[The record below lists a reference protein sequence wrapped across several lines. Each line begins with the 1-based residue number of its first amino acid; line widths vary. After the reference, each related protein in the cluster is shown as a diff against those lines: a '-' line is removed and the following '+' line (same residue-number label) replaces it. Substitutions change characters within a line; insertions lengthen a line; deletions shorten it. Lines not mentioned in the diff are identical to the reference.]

1 MTTVTILKSFSELS
15 KKYQAWV
22 VDEELIKDNK
32 EITIKVEEENGTAF
46 PSTYIFRLSHNN
58 DSFSNRT
65 PIRIPQKG
73 PQEGPKVILPL
84 SWFEVQTND
93 EFSKKKIQ
101 QLGVEWFFKLRGEF
115 HKDYMKEL
123 SSRLQIERK
132 KHVIYPASP
141 DVFRALRITPFSTV
155 NVVIIGQDPYHNG
168 SADGLAFSS
177 LNPLTI
183 PKSLQNIFKEIEN
196 DVYDGLMLEPD
207 PQLDRWSKQGV
218 LLINTSL
225 TVREGEA
232 GSHSDMGW
240 QRFTG
245 EIISKLYE
253 VNRPIVWLLWGN
265 HAQEAFDEVITKYG
279 KINESHLVL
288 RAVHPSPLSA
298 SRGFFGCKHFSR
310 TNKFLQGNGLRGIE
324 W

>member
-1 MTTVTILKSFSELS
+1 MNTGVVLKLSFSDLS

-22 VDEELIKDNK
+22 VDEKYIKENE
-32 EITIKVEEENGTAF
+32 EITIEVIEENGTAF
-46 PSTYIFRLSHNN
+46 PDTY
-58 DSFSNRT
+58 SFTLHSSDYRNR
-65 PIRIPQKG
+65 PLKKIPS
-73 PQEGPKVILPL
+73 EGYEESKVILPL
-84 SWFEVQTND
+84 SWFEVQTNN

-101 QLGVEWFFKLRGEF
+101 QLGVEWYFKLRAEF
-115 HKDYMKEL
+115 HKDYMKQL
-123 SSRLQIERK
+123 SLKLQTERK
-132 KHVIYPASP
+132 KHVVYPASP
-141 DVFRALRITPFSTV
+141 DVFRALRITPFSSV

-177 LNPLTI
+177 LNPLVI

-218 LLINTSL
+218 LLINTCL
-225 TVREGEA
+225 TVREGDA

-240 QRFTG
+240 QKFTST
-245 EIISKLYE
+245 IISRLYE

-265 HAQEAFDEVITKYG
+265 HAQETFDEVITKYG
-279 KINESHLVL
+279 KINERHLVL

-298 SRGFFGCKHFSR
+298 NRGFFGCKHFSR